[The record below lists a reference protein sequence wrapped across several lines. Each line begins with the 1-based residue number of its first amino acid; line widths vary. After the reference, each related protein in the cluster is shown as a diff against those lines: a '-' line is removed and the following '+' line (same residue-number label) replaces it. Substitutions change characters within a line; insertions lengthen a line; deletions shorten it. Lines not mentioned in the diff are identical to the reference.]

1 MKTKRCSKCRRF
13 FARYRCNAPG
23 ECDCPRCQGM
33 CSCEI
38 VDQVVFPKDDG
49 EADVQR
55 AEERVEAGQARW
67 SATGSTRRF

>member
-1 MKTKRCSKCRRF
+1 MKTKRPKRCDRCRRF

-33 CSCEI
+33 CGCEV
-38 VDQVVFPKDDG
+38 VDEVVFPKDD
-49 EADVQR
+49 DVRQ

-67 SATGSTRRF
+67 ASTGSTRRL